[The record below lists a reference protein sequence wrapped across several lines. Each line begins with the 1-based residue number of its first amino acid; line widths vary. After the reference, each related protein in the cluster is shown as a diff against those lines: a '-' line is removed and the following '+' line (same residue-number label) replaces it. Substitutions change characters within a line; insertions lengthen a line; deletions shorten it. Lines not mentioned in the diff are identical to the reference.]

1 MTCCD
6 RDVAPTVPLST
17 LVRSLIDRVGN
28 STSAQLGL
36 LREARRALDDAIA
49 KTESECAPTTIAHRP
64 VAGERR
70 PREEPP
76 PIPPRVRRC
85 VSATAGA
92 ARLPL
97 GTVTRIAG
105 QIGVVELVDGHG
117 GTSGGFQ
124 DGPALEARF
133 DVPTVVAKFDD
144 GALAIADA
152 ENARIRILRNG
163 TVTTLAGDGFDEPL
177 RDGPGSSARFNN
189 LINISTDARGR
200 LLVVDAGNRRIRRVT
215 ARGKTATIGGVNG
228 PEIPGNMI
236 TAAVEARDGTIFVA
250 SFPPARVLTLSP
262 DGTTTPFAGGDVQG
276 FADGRGDQAK
286 FHALHDM
293 AIGPDGCLYAADC
306 ANRVVRRIDRSSNV
320 TTIAGKPG
328 IKSHFDGNIED
339 ACFEGPLSL
348 TIASDGTI
356 YVGDDYR
363 RVREIRDGVVS
374 TLHTSLVE
382 VNGLFLDES
391 AGLLY
396 VCVDHAIMTITV
408 MTRAERREARYYPA
422 LRTWALVQ
430 EDRARAL
437 ATPADASAEE
447 ARARGALRQ
456 LMRCPIPDI
465 LVRTLGFAFN

>member
-1 MTCCD
+1 MVLRTGG
-6 RDVAPTVPLST
+6 
-17 LVRSLIDRVGN
+17 SLIDRVGN

-36 LREARRALDDAIA
+36 LREARRALDDAIG

-70 PREEPP
+70 PRDEPP
-76 PIPPRVRRC
+76 PIPPRMRRC
-85 VSATAGA
+85 VSASAGA

-105 QIGVVELVDGHG
+105 QIGVVELVDGYG

-133 DVPTVVAKFDD
+133 NVPTAVAKFDD

-163 TVTTLAGDGFDEPL
+163 TVTTLAGDGFNEP
-177 RDGPGSSARFNN
+177 RDGPGSWARFDN
-189 LINISTDARGR
+189 LMNVSTDARGR
-200 LLVVDAGNRRIRRVT
+200 LLVVDSGNRRIRRVT
-215 ARGKTATIGGVNG
+215 ARGNTATIGGVNG
-228 PEIPGNMI
+228 PEIPVNGPEI
-236 TAAVEARDGTIFVA
+236 PVIGAAVEARDGTIFVA
-250 SFPPARVLTLSP
+250 SSCPAGVLTLSP
-262 DGTTTPFAGGDVQG
+262 DGTTTRFAGGDAQG
-276 FADGRGDQAK
+276 FADGQGDQAK
-286 FHALHDM
+286 FRDLYDM
-293 AIGPDGCLYAADC
+293 AIGPDGCLYVTDFP
-306 ANRVVRRIDRSSNV
+306 NLVVRRIDRSSNV
-320 TTIAGKPG
+320 TTIAGKRG
-328 IKSHFDGNIED
+328 IGSHVDGNIED
-339 ACFEGPLSL
+339 ACFEGPTSL
-348 TIASDGTI
+348 AIASDGTI
-356 YVGDDYR
+356 YVGEQVAR
-363 RVREIRDGVVS
+363 RVREIRDGIVS
-374 TLHTSLVE
+374 TLYSSIVE

-430 EDRARAL
+430 EDRAHAL

-456 LMRCPIPDI
+456 LMRCPIPEI
-465 LVRTLGFAFN
+465 LVRTLGFTFN